1 MIEVDVHGDLFAE
14 DYACRTTEYG
24 IVFWGNETGKLKI
37 IKQEK
42 DVAIIRE
49 SGHQYFSGRGNF
61 PYTSPRYYV
70 GIINFGKTRGTK
82 GEVDRFSAIYSF
94 EYKKNQ
100 QKEARELA
108 LELFNNIKE
117 CCVA

>member
-1 MIEVDVHGDLFAE
+1 MIEIDVHGDLFAA
-14 DYACRTTEYG
+14 DYAYRISEWG
-24 IVFWGNETGKLKI
+24 VAFWGSETGKLKI

-70 GIINFGKTRGTK
+70 GIFNFGETRETRD
-82 GEVDRFSAIYSF
+82 EVDRFSVIYSF
-94 EYKKNQ
+94 AYTRNQ

-108 LELFNNIKE
+108 LELFNNIRKY
-117 CCVA
+117 VN

>member
-1 MIEVDVHGDLFAE
+1 MIEISIHGDLFAE

-24 IVFWGNETGKLKI
+24 VAFWGSETGELKI
-37 IKQEK
+37 IKREN
-42 DVAIIRE
+42 DFAIIRE

-61 PYTSPRYYV
+61 PYTSPRYYI
-70 GIINFGKTRGTK
+70 GMFNFGKTRGTRN
-82 GEVDRFSAIYSF
+82 EVDRFSVIYSF

-117 CCVA
+117 VSVA